1 MNQSGGNRGF
11 TLLEIT
17 VVVSLIVILSTV
29 FIANYRGGEKQFA
42 LKRSSHQLAQD
53 LRGAQEMAMS
63 SQKTGEAF
71 PKGGYGIHLQEDSN
85 SYILFADC
93 DGDGKY
99 DETGNVFI
107 TCAEATPDN
116 PFPEAIKEIFL
127 EEGIEVSA
135 LEPYA
140 LDPYSGDKTLE
151 ITYFPPDPIVTITP
165 AASSASIALSFDG
178 STKTIYLNSGGLI
191 DID

>member
-1 MNQSGGNRGF
+1 
-11 TLLEIT
+11 
-17 VVVSLIVILSTV
+17 
-29 FIANYRGGEKQFA
+29 
-42 LKRSSHQLAQD
+42 
-53 LRGAQEMAMS
+53 MAMS

-191 DID
+191 DIDQKYGEKQLHDFRSNVGDSYFNHGRRGQFCFGSTKPDCHLFKSNEIDCFLFSPGRN